1 MNDTFSATKSKLRKL
16 PKCGFGVLIG
26 LIFFPSFFA
35 QAFCPVCVVA
45 VGAGLELSNYLG
57 IDDVI
62 TGQWIG
68 ALLVGLSAWT
78 LEWMRGKNIKFK
90 EEKLAI
96 YAGCYLLTI
105 IPLYFAGLMGQAGHS
120 FWGVDKLLLGI
131 ILGSLIFFFAGMWHF
146 SLKRKN
152 NDKVYFPF
160 QKVAIPVGALLISSI
175 VFYFLTK

>member
-1 MNDTFSATKSKLRKL
+1 MRNKAWHKKRLFL
-16 PKCGFGVLIG
+16 FGLALTPVSL
-26 LIFFPSFFA
+26 A

-78 LEWMRGKNIKFK
+78 LEWLGKKKINFK
-90 EEKLAI
+90 GKVPAI
-96 YAGCYLLTI
+96 YAGYYLLTVV
-105 IPLYFAGLMGQAGHS
+105 PLYFAGLMGQPDHT

-131 ILGSLIFFFAGMWHF
+131 ICGSLIFYFAGMWHF
-146 SLKRKN
+146 KLKKKN
-152 NDKVYFPF
+152 SNKVYFPF
-160 QKVAIPVGALLISSI
+160 QKVVIPVGLLFILSV
-175 VFYFLTK
+175 VFYFLTSPR